1 MPFSNSNGRGNL
13 GLGFSALFSEHPQFF
28 LKFHASPLDT
38 PNFRYYTKLRNTPFF
53 MLFEVIFRMTDFMK
67 WLYPRYIRP
76 YVEAAPQE
84 EYEMWLSLME
94 SDLEYQFREEFDK
107 TLEFTAIHVFLL
119 GLRTGAGL
127 GALIPQGTAP
137 SAPGPSACTPP

>member
-1 MPFSNSNGRGNL
+1 
-13 GLGFSALFSEHPQFF
+13 
-28 LKFHASPLDT
+28 
-38 PNFRYYTKLRNTPFF
+38 

-94 SDLEYQFREEFDK
+94 SDLEYQFREELDK
-107 TLEFTAIHVFLL
+107 TLEFTAIHAFLL

-137 SAPGPSACTPP
+137 SAPGPSACTPQ

>member
-1 MPFSNSNGRGNL
+1 
-13 GLGFSALFSEHPQFF
+13 
-28 LKFHASPLDT
+28 
-38 PNFRYYTKLRNTPFF
+38 
-53 MLFEVIFRMTDFMK
+53 MTDFMK

-76 YVEAAPQE
+76 YLDAVPQAD
-84 EYEMWLSLME
+84 YSFHFEMWLSLME
-94 SDLEYQFREEFDK
+94 SDLEYQFREELDK
-107 TLEFTAIHVFLL
+107 TLEFTAIHAFLL

>member
-1 MPFSNSNGRGNL
+1 MRCGCPFEFL
-13 GLGFSALFSEHPQFF
+13 GLPEDKP
-28 LKFHASPLDT
+28 
-38 PNFRYYTKLRNTPFF
+38 
-53 MLFEVIFRMTDFMK
+53 
-67 WLYPRYIRP
+67 
-76 YVEAAPQE
+76 
-84 EYEMWLSLME
+84 LME

>member
-1 MPFSNSNGRGNL
+1 
-13 GLGFSALFSEHPQFF
+13 
-28 LKFHASPLDT
+28 
-38 PNFRYYTKLRNTPFF
+38 

-76 YVEAAPQE
+76 YVEAAPRE

-94 SDLEYQFREEFDK
+94 SDLEYQFREELDK
-107 TLEFTAIHVFLL
+107 TLEFTAIHAFLL

-137 SAPGPSACTPP
+137 SAPGPSACPPP